1 MDWASREDGFL
12 LKVCPVRLRI
22 ELTPGSPRVGKTT
35 LAGDTAQRFAEKVTG
50 QPDLAIVDKI
60 GQMEMTSPKFKTAL
74 SQVFDQVQRTIT
86 KIKLGSRYSE
96 VEKIRENSVRLELT
110 KDNREQILETVTQR
124 FNRWAG
130 QGG

>member
-1 MDWASREDGFL
+1 M
-12 LKVCPVRLRI
+12 RI
-22 ELTPGSPRVGKTT
+22 ELTTGSPRMGKTT
-35 LAGDTAQRFAEKVTG
+35 LAGDTTQRFAEKVTG
-50 QPDLAIVDKI
+50 QPDLAIIDRI

-86 KIKLGSRYSE
+86 KIKLGPRYSE